1 MHDEANRT
9 SQSSI
14 RLTAVEAREG
24 DNVTIIHTK
33 PFSRR
38 KHYQLHSIQRRIADQ
53 DGKMSVLEKI
63 EVEPIRKGV
72 MEELEGLK
80 DAVRA

>member
-1 MHDEANRT
+1 
-9 SQSSI
+9 
-14 RLTAVEAREG
+14 
-24 DNVTIIHTK
+24 VTIIHSK

-53 DGKMSVLEKI
+53 DGKMTVLEKI
-63 EVEPIRKGV
+63 EVEPIRRGV

-80 DAVRA
+80 EGARA